1 MKMQIVTKLLD
12 KMKTSSIKRINNKIV
27 YWLFTETQ
35 KNGKNVEKK
44 KIEISNRAE
53 AIAKNVE

>member
-1 MKMQIVTKLLD
+1 MHQQQNCLLAYHRD
-12 KMKTSSIKRINNKIV
+12 A
-27 YWLFTETQ
+27 

-44 KIEISNRAE
+44 EFEISNRAE